1 MNIQLW
7 IGGNTFIYLQHLNM
21 LDLPFL
27 CELTRVWFSSTILI
41 NWYWYSG
48 SGTAWF
54 ASQSWCLKFQTV
66 WNSDGFAWK
75 LSQKGHYFP
84 KLLSFCCSSCSFL
97 WQVGNI
103 AIDPISQNGI
113 KNNPGLRGSFYKCI
127 NSTWFES
134 CTKCLGFD
142 LSAATLG
149 KIRLD
154 PFPLFRFEDLYRYGI
169 RFLEWVI
176 HMSTHVQDGQ
186 MTIAFIFSKELHW
199 FAFRNLVVTLD
210 NQPWTVLIR
219 KGPHV
224 WSLGTFWYHYFLLW
238 S

>member
-1 MNIQLW
+1 MYWYFFRYYTYDMNVQLW

-21 LDLPFL
+21 LDLPCL

-54 ASQSWCLKFQTV
+54 ASQSWYLKFHTV

-103 AIDPISQNGI
+103 AIDPICQNGV

-127 NSTWFES
+127 NSNWFES

-149 KIRLD
+149 KIWLD

-169 RFLEWVI
+169 RFFGVGHTYEYPCTRWKNDNSF
-176 HMSTHVQDGQ
+176 H
-186 MTIAFIFSKELHW
+186 IFQRTS
-199 FAFRNLVVTLD
+199 LVCIPKFSF
-210 NQPWTVLIR
+210 NP
-219 KGPHV
+219 G
-224 WSLGTFWYHYFLLW
+224 
-238 S
+238 